1 MPAAD
6 TSQSDRVQPL
16 PVRLERLSPGAD
28 RVVALL
34 VLALAALFVGFLL
47 PLTPDPAGHGTHE
60 QLAALG
66 FGRCSWPELYGKPC
80 PTCGVTTAAVLLLHL
95 RPFAALQTQPFGAV
109 LALLGLA
116 MAVAAARRVFG
127 GRPFVTT
134 LSRWVTARTLLA
146 LAALFFAA
154 WGYKVLTW

>member
-1 MPAAD
+1 MSAAD
-6 TSQSDRVQPL
+6 TSQSDRVQQP

-28 RVVALL
+28 RVVALS

-116 MAVAAARRVFG
+116 MAVAAARRVLG

-146 LAALFFAA
+146 LAVLFFAA